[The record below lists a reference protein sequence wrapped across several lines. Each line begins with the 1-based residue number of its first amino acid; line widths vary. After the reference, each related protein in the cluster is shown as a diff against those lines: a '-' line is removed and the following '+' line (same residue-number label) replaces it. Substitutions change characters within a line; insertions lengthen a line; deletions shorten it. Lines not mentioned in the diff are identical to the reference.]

1 MFEHKKTQL
10 DQLLESI
17 DPAVTLDQVSSRV
30 DDAMNSFHAFTTT
43 IQKWDDFKHLLTA
56 FHWHVQKAI
65 LRTRLSRSPD
75 PDIEWGRCFA
85 ILFREYGPN
94 GEKAAM
100 EIARTGKEGGLY
112 SILKKIAKR
121 MIEEYAGNEIRAKV
135 SHYWY
140 PLSTEQKLAAT
151 DEYLEKYGH
160 LLPSELTEGTAV
172 RIKADFMKVLEQHPR
187 LVSRLRKVSRT

>member
-1 MFEHKKTQL
+1 MFKHKKTKL

-17 DPAVTLDQVSSRV
+17 DPAVTLEQVSSRV
-30 DDAMNSFHAFTTT
+30 DEAINSFNMESGI
-43 IQKWDDFKHLLTA
+43 IQKWDDFKKILEA
-56 FHWHVQKAI
+56 FHWYVKKTI
-65 LRTRLSRSPD
+65 LLIRPSHRPD
-75 PDIEWGRCFA
+75 PDIEWGRCCE
-85 ILFREYGPN
+85 ILLKEYGPN

-112 SILKKIAKR
+112 KILKKIAKR
-121 MIEEYAGNEIRAKV
+121 MIEEYAGNEIRARI

-151 DEYLEKYGH
+151 EEYLGKYGH

-172 RIKADFMKVLEQHPR
+172 RIKVNFMRVLEQHPH
-187 LVSRLRKVSRT
+187 LIMRLRKVGKE